1 MAGVSCFPA
10 ISGAQE
16 AMIGDVAYETL
27 AEAFEAA
34 QPDDV
39 ISLSADVTVDAVIPV
54 TKNLTLELNG
64 HTLTDKVASNR
75 PFRLSDISFTI
86 NGSGKMVIPEGGTA
100 SYGFVDFRDTNDNP
114 GSNASLVVNNVDCSG
129 SSDGGAYF
137 MLRTSGQKIEL
148 NNVNVDMPGGN
159 VFSVVNGYKQKV
171 DIKIHGGVY
180 NYNSTNATAGVFQAG
195 EGSAIAFDG
204 VTVNSSVGPVF
215 EVTASEATFTG
226 CTITNTATNAHYAA
240 CVAASNGATVNVKDC
255 EFTSNYPLY
264 VYNSGG
270 TINVDGGTYTGN
282 VASIKVDGK
291 EGNVDKSEVNVT
303 GGTFNGAVSVD
314 DKSEL
319 HIKSGS
325 FTEDVSAYTE
335 SDSVSV
341 PVVDAD
347 GNTSYVVVDG
357 SSDTVALVGTAPYAS
372 LADAF
377 AAAQP
382 GQTISLVKDVT
393 VDVVIPVTKDL
404 TLDLNGHTLTDKVAS
419 NRPFRLSDISFTIN
433 GSGKMVIPEGGTAS
447 YGFVDFRD
455 TNDNP
460 GSNASLVVNNVD
472 CSGSSDGGAYFMLR
486 TSGQKI
492 ELNNVN
498 VDMPGGNVF
507 SVVNGY
513 KQKVDIK
520 IHGGV
525 YNYNSTNATA
535 GVFQAGEGSAIAF
548 DGVTVNSSVGPV
560 FEVTASEATFTGCTI
575 TNTATNAHYA
585 ACVAASNGATVNV
598 KDCEFTSNYPLYVYN
613 SGGTINVD
621 GGTYTGNVA
630 SIKVD
635 GKDGN
640 VNKSEVNVTGGTFN
654 GAVSVDDKSEL
665 HITGGAFTDSSARA
679 YCEDGYTLPSEP
691 NADGL
696 YEVEED
702 NIQTGVEDISSD
714 EATVQGPVYNA
725 QGVYVGES
733 LEGLAPG
740 LYVASG
746 KKVFVIR

>member
-1 MAGVSCFPA
+1 MNRLLICCSVMAGVSCFPA

-54 TKNLTLELNG
+54 TKNLTLDLKG

-86 NGSGKMVIPEGGTA
+86 NGGGGKMVIPEGMA
-100 SYGFVDFRDTNDNP
+100 SYGFVDFRDTNGNP
-114 GSNASLVVNNVDCSG
+114 GSNASLVVNDVDCSG
-129 SSDGGAYF
+129 SSDEGAYF
-137 MLRTSGQKIEL
+137 MFRTSGQKIEL

-195 EGSAIAFDG
+195 AGSAIAFDG

-291 EGNVDKSEVNVT
+291 EGNVNKSEVKVT
-303 GGTFNGAVSVD
+303 GGTF
-314 DKSEL
+314 K
-319 HIKSGS
+319 
-325 FTEDVSAYTE
+325 
-335 SDSVSV
+335 
-341 PVVDAD
+341 
-347 GNTSYVVVDG
+347 
-357 SSDTVALVGTAPYAS
+357 
-372 LADAF
+372 
-377 AAAQP
+377 
-382 GQTISLVKDVT
+382 
-393 VDVVIPVTKDL
+393 
-404 TLDLNGHTLTDKVAS
+404 
-419 NRPFRLSDISFTIN
+419 
-433 GSGKMVIPEGGTAS
+433 
-447 YGFVDFRD
+447 
-455 TNDNP
+455 
-460 GSNASLVVNNVD
+460 
-472 CSGSSDGGAYFMLR
+472 
-486 TSGQKI
+486 
-492 ELNNVN
+492 
-498 VDMPGGNVF
+498 
-507 SVVNGY
+507 
-513 KQKVDIK
+513 
-520 IHGGV
+520 
-525 YNYNSTNATA
+525 
-535 GVFQAGEGSAIAF
+535 
-548 DGVTVNSSVGPV
+548 
-560 FEVTASEATFTGCTI
+560 
-575 TNTATNAHYA
+575 
-585 ACVAASNGATVNV
+585 
-598 KDCEFTSNYPLYVYN
+598 
-613 SGGTINVD
+613 
-621 GGTYTGNVA
+621 
-630 SIKVD
+630 
-635 GKDGN
+635 
-640 VNKSEVNVTGGTFN
+640 